1 MQVKTIKPQTVQKAV
16 YEEIISALL
25 SGRIAPGEKI
35 TIEGLARSM
44 GVSLMPVR
52 AALQKLEG
60 ENFITVGKNRR
71 IIVSELTSESLVE
84 LLEIRLLLEGHAA
97 AKACA
102 MRSEEAADQLEKV
115 NEECETAK
123 DPDTYLLANKEFH
136 RIIYSQAKMPML
148 DEIIFSLWRRVSPY
162 LRILL
167 SYEEDF
173 DAGNFNKTHLGMV
186 RAFRHRDKRAMRK
199 WLTQDLTAA
208 ANFVQKRL
216 DTARGGGGNP
226 IRRYLQRDPE

>member
-1 MQVKTIKPQTVQKAV
+1 MQVRAIKPQTVQKAV
-16 YEEIISALL
+16 YEEIIGALL

-35 TIEGLARSM
+35 TIEGLAKSM

-71 IIVSELTSESLVE
+71 ILVKELTSESLDE
-84 LLEIRLLLEGHAA
+84 LLEIRLILECYAA
-97 AKACA
+97 QKACRI
-102 MRSEEAADQLEKV
+102 RSEEAVVQLEKV
-115 NEECETAK
+115 NEQCENAK
-123 DPDTYLLANKEFH
+123 DTDTYLLANKEFH

-173 DAGNFNKTHLGMV
+173 DTGDFLKTHRGMLK
-186 RAFRHRDKRAMRK
+186 AFRDRDKKAIKK
-199 WLTQDLTAA
+199 WLTQDLTEAA
-208 ANFVQKRL
+208 TFVQRRL
-216 DTARGGGGNP
+216 DKERTGGGNP
-226 IRRYLQRDPE
+226 IRK